1 MLIYGAP
8 DPEDRVPEVAQ
19 SYTLFTFTVRIESK
33 VWTKNLVGIL
43 KKNVRNP
50 FLSFQN
56 QNNVISH
63 IRVLGIFLGV

>member
-50 FLSFQN
+50 FL
-56 QNNVISH
+56 
-63 IRVLGIFLGV
+63 